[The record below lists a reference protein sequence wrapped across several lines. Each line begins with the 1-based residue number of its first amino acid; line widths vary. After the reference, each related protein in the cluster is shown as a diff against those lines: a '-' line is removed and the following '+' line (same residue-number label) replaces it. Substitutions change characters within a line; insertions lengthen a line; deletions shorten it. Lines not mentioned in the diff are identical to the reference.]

1 MPSVTTHNLGTVA
14 SQVTPTAHS
23 NTQTQ
28 VSSPAANLNAAQVA
42 QISKVAADRQTMNP
56 ARSDTS
62 RAPSKIKQ
70 TEANYAAQSKGAKRA
85 ESKVDPETR
94 SRPKEDGLMDVV
106 A

>member
-1 MPSVTTHNLGTVA
+1 
-14 SQVTPTAHS
+14 
-23 NTQTQ
+23 
-28 VSSPAANLNAAQVA
+28 
-42 QISKVAADRQTMNP
+42 MNP